1 MADLLPVF
9 DLNEPA
15 PKDDDGN
22 VGIDLNEPQDDDG
35 VDEVDIDEP
44 PLENG
49 NGNASVFLLH
59 SMHLISMNLIS
70 FPSHFLSL
78 FLDRI

>member
-1 MADLLPVF
+1 MADLLLVF

-15 PKDDDGN
+15 PEDDDGN

-35 VDEVDIDEP
+35 VDEFDIDEP

-49 NGNASVFLLH
+49 NGNASVFYCTQC
-59 SMHLISMNLIS
+59 I
-70 FPSHFLSL
+70 
-78 FLDRI
+78 

>member
-1 MADLLPVF
+1 MNDLLLVF

-15 PKDDDGN
+15 PEDDDGN

-44 PLENG
+44 SLENG
-49 NGNASVFLLH
+49 NGNASVFFIALNA
-59 SMHLISMNLIS
+59 SD
-70 FPSHFLSL
+70 FDEF
-78 FLDRI
+78 D

>member
-15 PKDDDGN
+15 PEDDDDN

-49 NGNASVFLLH
+49 NGNAFVFLLH

>member
-1 MADLLPVF
+1 MF

-15 PKDDDGN
+15 PEDDDGN
-22 VGIDLNEPQDDDG
+22 IGIDLNEPQDDDG

-49 NGNASVFLLH
+49 NGNAFVFLLH